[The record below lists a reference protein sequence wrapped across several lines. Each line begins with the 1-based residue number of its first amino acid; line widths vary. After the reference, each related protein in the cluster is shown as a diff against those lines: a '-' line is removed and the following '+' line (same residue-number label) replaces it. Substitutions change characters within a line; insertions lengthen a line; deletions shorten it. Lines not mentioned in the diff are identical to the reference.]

1 MRKRSNSKRH
11 KLSKKNLASLTK
23 KKLIKFIKN
32 LTRKTGKSF
41 NKFRKQKGG

>member
-1 MRKRSNSKRH
+1 MRNRSYSRKH

-23 KKLIKFIKN
+23 KKLINFIKN
-32 LTRKTGKSF
+32 LRRRTSKSF